1 MENIRKTLAVFAQQ
15 LTEVRIMEGKKTY
28 SGYFTNPDTLIKSL
42 TPYEDCNIYFVLNE
56 IKPECIARDQKDK
69 IIANPKNTTSDNDI
83 ASREW
88 ILIDIDSKRS
98 AGVSASD
105 EEKEHSRLI
114 GLKVYEY
121 LRKTGFST
129 PISADS
135 GNGYHLLY
143 RIAMKNTEDNKQ
155 LIKNFLNALSL
166 LFSNEHAEIDT
177 AVFNAS
183 RITKLYGTTARK
195 GISTKDRPH
204 RQSKITKVPEAIL
217 INSKELLERVVADVF
232 PEDNNQNANVI
243 GGRYERFNLDDFL
256 SKNQIPVK
264 TVESY
269 NSGKKYLLE
278 HCLFD
283 HSHTGKDACIIQ
295 SASGAIGYKCLHS
308 SCSNYKWR
316 DVRLL
321 FDKNAYQKEYSY
333 RQFRNDSKKEV
344 FPQPTDEKIGSKF
357 LKLTE
362 IQTVDRSKIVS
373 IPSGF
378 EELDRKIVGF
388 NKGEVTLWSGNNGS
402 GKTTILNQIIL
413 NNAQNGYKTVVFSG
427 ELTANRIKSWLQLQA
442 AGRQNTKPTKYE
454 NLYYVPPSVGAKID
468 KWMSD
473 KVFIYNNDYGNE
485 FEQLFKDIEDFLEK
499 NDIDAL
505 VIDNIMAIDLANLS
519 NEQNQQQ
526 TQAILKI
533 INITK
538 KKNIHTHIVAHPRKA
553 VGFLRKT
560 DISGTANLT
569 NAVDNVII
577 AHRVNQDFKI
587 TATNFYDAKLIAAMT
602 EITGYSNIIEV
613 CKNRDLGVMDLL
625 VGLFYEIESKRVI
638 NTRTENPIYGWEY
651 NEQQE
656 ITLTQVYNPGKLEDE
671 FYKAS
676 DLSETEGVDQYGNT
690 DLPF

>member
-15 LTEVRIMEGKKTY
+15 LTEVRIMDGKKTY

-243 GGRYERFNLDDFL
+243 GVRYERFNLDDFI

-295 SASGAIGYKCLHS
+295 SASGAIGYKCLHN

-454 NLYYVPPSVGAKID
+454 KLYYVPPSVGAKID

-485 FEQLFKDIEDFLEK
+485 FEQLFKHIEDLLEK

-656 ITLTQVYNPGKLEDE
+656 ITLTQVYNPGKFEDE

>member
-15 LTEVRIMEGKKTY
+15 LTEVRIMDGKKTY

-105 EEKEHSRLI
+105 EEKEHSRQI

-204 RQSKITKVPEAIL
+204 RQSKIIKVPEAIL

-232 PEDNNQNANVI
+232 PEDDNQNANVI

-295 SASGAIGYKCLHS
+295 SASGAIGYKCLHN

>member
-15 LTEVRIMEGKKTY
+15 LTEVRIMDGKKTY

-243 GGRYERFNLDDFL
+243 GVRYERFNLDDFI

-295 SASGAIGYKCLHS
+295 SASGAIGYKCLHN

-656 ITLTQVYNPGKLEDE
+656 ITLAQVYNPGKLEDE

>member
-15 LTEVRIMEGKKTY
+15 LTEVRIMDGKKTY

-105 EEKEHSRLI
+105 EEKEHSRQI

-204 RQSKITKVPEAIL
+204 RQSKIIKVPEAIL

-295 SASGAIGYKCLHS
+295 SASGAIGYKCLHN

>member
-15 LTEVRIMEGKKTY
+15 LTEVRIMDGKKTY

-243 GGRYERFNLDDFL
+243 GGRYERFNLDDFI

-295 SASGAIGYKCLHS
+295 SASGAIGYKCLHN

-577 AHRVNQDFKI
+577 VHRVNQDFKI

-638 NTRTENPIYGWEY
+638 NTRTENPFYGWEY

-656 ITLTQVYNPGKLEDE
+656 ITLTQVYNPGKFEDE

>member
-15 LTEVRIMEGKKTY
+15 LTEVRIMDGKKTY

-243 GGRYERFNLDDFL
+243 GGRYERFNLDDFI

-295 SASGAIGYKCLHS
+295 SASGAIGYKCLHN

-656 ITLTQVYNPGKLEDE
+656 ITLAQVYNPGKLEDE